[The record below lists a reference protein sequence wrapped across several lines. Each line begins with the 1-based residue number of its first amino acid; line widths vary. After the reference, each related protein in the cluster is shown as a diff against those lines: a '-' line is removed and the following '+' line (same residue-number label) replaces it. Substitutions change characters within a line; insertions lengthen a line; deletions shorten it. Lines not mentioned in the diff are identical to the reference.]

1 MRLRSI
7 CGRAQGP
14 LDKLDA
20 IGPLPDN
27 VTVHLDAGYDSQK
40 TRAELASCRNDP
52 DPAPIRAPS
61 KVTQDALARLGD
73 TGSHRSA
80 QPDDMITNTFFLM

>member
-1 MRLRSI
+1 MRA
-7 CGRAQGP
+7 GTGP
-14 LDKLDA
+14 LDKPEK

-27 VTVHLDAGYDSQK
+27 VTVHLDAGYDSQE
-40 TRAELASCRNDP
+40 TRAELASRSNDP

-61 KVTQDALARLGD
+61 KVTQDALARLRD

-80 QPDDMITNTFFLM
+80 QSDAMITNTFS